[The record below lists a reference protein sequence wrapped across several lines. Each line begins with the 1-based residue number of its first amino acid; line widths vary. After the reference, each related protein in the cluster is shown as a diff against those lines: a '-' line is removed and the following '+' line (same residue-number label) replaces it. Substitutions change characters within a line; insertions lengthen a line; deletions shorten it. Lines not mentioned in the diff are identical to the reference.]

1 MSCCGG
7 VSAPMAQ
14 ARGRA
19 LTDEGAA
26 RGALVLLE
34 YTGDERRTLPYVAAG
49 KPYFFGVNKR
59 ISAVPA
65 RVVPQF
71 LDPAGR
77 YYGHFVRYEAEVV
90 SPQSGVQ
97 SSAMPAS
104 VIDPLGATVDESATD
119 VIEPVEPGTMPTKVK
134 TPTPTKPKPNTSRID

>member
-1 MSCCGG
+1 MACCGG
-7 VSAPMAQ
+7 VTSSMAQ

-34 YTGDERRTLPYVAAG
+34 YTGNEQRTLPYVAAG

-59 ISAVPA
+59 IAAVPA

-77 YYGHFVRYEAEVV
+77 YYGQFVRYE
-90 SPQSGVQ
+90 
-97 SSAMPAS
+97 PA
-104 VIDPLGATVDESATD
+104 AT
-119 VIEPVEPGTMPTKVK
+119 
-134 TPTPTKPKPNTSRID
+134 